1 MPDRPP
7 LTKARL
13 QEISWDN
20 KGKPELKDAKG
31 KQGDAQI
38 RFQRQWEA
46 CGHEY
51 VLVRSLEEFV
61 AVVKRYV
68 DN

>member
-1 MPDRPP
+1 VPDRPP

-31 KQGDAQI
+31 NPTQPIDVQFNPQTLKIG
-38 RFQRQWEA
+38 
-46 CGHEY
+46 Y
-51 VLVRSLEEFV
+51 S
-61 AVVKRYV
+61 
-68 DN
+68 N